1 MFLRRAFSESNSEV
15 VFGLVFVPFG
25 WPFSLPLISVSQ
37 RNPSR
42 VLKFFCLS
50 NRVCF
55 CGGMCLAMRFLSLRF
70 AIFRS
75 CFIAAWGLLRFYF
88 YCAFFAPKLRRFQR
102 FFCRYKPL
110 KGKKCWQTRCFPT
123 LKTIFCVLTLYSAMK
138 G

>member
-1 MFLRRAFSESNSEV
+1 MFLRREFSECNSEV

-55 CGGMCLAMRFLSLRF
+55 CGGMCLAMCFLSLRF
-70 AIFRS
+70 AIFE
-75 CFIAAWGLLRFYF
+75 AVLLPLGG
-88 YCAFFAPKLRRFQR
+88 YCAFIFTVRFFAPKLRRFQR
-102 FFCRYKPL
+102 FFCRYKHV
-110 KGKKCWQTRCFPT
+110 KR
-123 LKTIFCVLTLYSAMK
+123 
-138 G
+138 

>member
-1 MFLRRAFSESNSEV
+1 MAFRDKILPKIPEKMFLRRAFSECDSEV

-42 VLKFFCLS
+42 ILKFFCLS
-50 NRVCF
+50 NRLCF
-55 CGGMCLAMRFLSLRF
+55 CGGMCLAMCFLSLRF

-88 YCAFFAPKLRRFQR
+88 YCAFFLHRNCVVFSD
-102 FFCRYKPL
+102 FFAVTSTL
-110 KGKKCWQTRCFPT
+110 KGKEC
-123 LKTIFCVLTLYSAMK
+123 
-138 G
+138 